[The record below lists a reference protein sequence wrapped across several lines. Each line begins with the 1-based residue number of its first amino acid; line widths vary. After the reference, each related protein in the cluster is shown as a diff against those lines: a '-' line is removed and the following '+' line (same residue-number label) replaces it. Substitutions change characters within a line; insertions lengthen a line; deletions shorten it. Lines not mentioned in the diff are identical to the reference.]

1 MRPQTTVCGAA
12 AAAGSSL
19 GGVALAAVLRVTKTL
34 VDLLAPGTD
43 RELAR
48 IPARDPHLAAERDHR
63 LAAQGGLHDL
73 LLAHVVRKAFVV
85 PGFRLFPGLLALEDA
100 RTALRAGV
108 VLRVREWFRHA
119 EKSTRD
125 HRQSLRRD

>member
-1 MRPQTTVCGAA
+1 MRPQTTGCGAA

-19 GGVALAAVLRVTKTL
+19 SGVALAAVLRVTETV
-34 VDLLAPGTD
+34 VDLLAPGAD

-48 IPARDPHLAAERDHR
+48 VPARDPDLAAQRDHG

-73 LLAHVVRKAFVV
+73 LLAHVVREALVV
-85 PGFRLFPGLLALEDA
+85 PGLRLLPGLLALEDA
-100 RTALRAGV
+100 RTTLRTGV
-108 VLRVREWFRHA
+108 VLRCGEWFGHA

-125 HRQSLRRD
+125 L